1 MRLTAPNRP
10 PTAPKLP
17 LAKPAAW
24 LLSVPAGDQ
33 CPDSTP
39 ASEDEE
45 EDLACA
51 LSAFDCRVSDVRGSG
66 WFSTTS
72 TDCSG
77 VPS

>member
-17 LAKPAAW
+17 LAKPCP
-24 LLSVPAGDQ
+24 LSMPAGDQ

-39 ASEDEE
+39 ASEEEE

-51 LSAFDCRVSDVRGSG
+51 LSACDVRVSDVRGSG